1 MKFIYFNWTPILVPF
16 FIGLFKFRHFDKNL
30 KLVFLFVCFGTF
42 TEVVSRLLMLLAGV
56 SNTMPINNLY
66 GIGSFVL
73 LFLLYFYVL
82 GDFVNKRIFTLLSI
96 IFTFYWIVDTLFIQS
111 DFIFS
116 SFPRAIGQI
125 FVIILAILYY
135 YKVMVEAKIVKL
147 ADEPFIWI
155 NTAILIYYTGTLFFY
170 ILFNLILEYSREF
183 SKITVYYFSILNALF
198 YILIAIGFLKAG
210 KTKAIN

>member
-1 MKFIYFNWTPILVPF
+1 
-16 FIGLFKFRHFDKNL
+16 
-30 KLVFLFVCFGTF
+30 
-42 TEVVSRLLMLLAGV
+42 
-56 SNTMPINNLY
+56 
-66 GIGSFVL
+66 
-73 LFLLYFYVL
+73 
-82 GDFVNKRIFTLLSI
+82 
-96 IFTFYWIVDTLFIQS
+96 
-111 DFIFS
+111 
-116 SFPRAIGQI
+116 
-125 FVIILAILYY
+125 
-135 YKVMVEAKIVKL
+135 L